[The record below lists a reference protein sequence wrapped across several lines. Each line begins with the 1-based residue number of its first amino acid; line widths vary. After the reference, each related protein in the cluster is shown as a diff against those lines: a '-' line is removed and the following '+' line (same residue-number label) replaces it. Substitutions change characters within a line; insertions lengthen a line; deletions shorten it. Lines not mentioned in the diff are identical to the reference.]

1 MLEQKYEA
9 SDSTRSQLP
18 TSDEIRLQLRRMLQC
33 KFFRHSPRLS
43 RFFTFTVEQAVAG
56 CEQRLKEYAIALE
69 VFGKPDTFDPRMD
82 SAVRVAARQL
92 RAKIDLY
99 YLTDGAH
106 DPILVRYRPGD
117 YIPKFY
123 YRADAPTLSGA
134 EVESDA
140 QTRPVVLV
148 EKDRS
153 SIRALTDCLDSISFP
168 IAAVVDSGERCLEII
183 DAVAPCVVVTG
194 MNLIGSM
201 DGHSLAKAL
210 RDRPDV
216 AVVTLVPS
224 QVEGPAIEDILQAEP
239 DAVLYQPVRPPDV
252 RTALRLAIARRNNTM
267 RASRPVAEQQ
277 PVDELSY
284 A

>member
-1 MLEQKYEA
+1 MYDQKQDNPDTIQPQA
-9 SDSTRSQLP
+9 P
-18 TSDEIRLQLRRMLQC
+18 TPDEIRSQLRRMLQC

-43 RFFTFTVEQAVAG
+43 RFFTFTVEQALAG

-123 YRADAPTLSGA
+123 YRADAPGA
-134 EVESDA
+134 SASEGESEA
-140 QTRPVVLV
+140 QQHRPVLLV

-153 SIRALTDCLDSISFP
+153 NIRTMTDCLDSMSYP
-168 IAAVVDSGERCLEII
+168 IASVVDSGERALELVDQI
-183 DAVAPCVVVTG
+183 APCIVITG

-201 DGHSLAKAL
+201 DGSALVRAL
-210 RDRPDV
+210 RDRRDV
-216 AVVTLVPS
+216 AVVTLVPA
-224 QVEGPAIEDILQAEP
+224 QVETQALEDMLQAEP
-239 DAVLYQPVRPPDV
+239 DAILYQPVRAPDT
-252 RTALRLAIARRNNTM
+252 RTALRIAVARRNGLGRS
-267 RASRPVAEQQ
+267 RAEHSEQ
-277 PVDELSY
+277 EM
-284 A
+284 AIA

>member
-1 MLEQKYEA
+1 MLEQKQEA
-9 SDSTRSQLP
+9 SDSTRTHAPSP
-18 TSDEIRLQLRRMLQC
+18 DEIRAQLRRMLQC

-43 RFFTFTVEQAVAG
+43 RFFSFTVEQAVAG

-123 YRADAPTLSGA
+123 YRSDAPATTG
-134 EVESDA
+134 VEADSDS

-168 IAAVVDSGERCLEII
+168 IASVVDSGERCLEII

-201 DGHSLAKAL
+201 DGHSLARAL

-224 QVEGPAIEDILQAEP
+224 QVEGPAIEDILQSEP
-239 DAVLYQPVRPPDV
+239 DAVLYQPVRSPDV
-252 RTALRLAIARRNNTM
+252 RTALLIADENNNG
-267 RASRPVAEQQ
+267 RIRQAAEQNER
-277 PVDELSY
+277 ELSF

>member
-1 MLEQKYEA
+1 VRVMLEQKNEA
-9 SDSTRSQLP
+9 SDSNQSRMP
-18 TSDEIRLQLRRMLQC
+18 TPDEIRLQLRRMLQC

-123 YRADAPTLSGA
+123 YRADAPAASGA
-134 EVESDA
+134 EFESDS

-153 SIRALTDCLDSISFP
+153 SIRAMTDCLDSISFP
-168 IAAVVDSGERCLEII
+168 IASVVDSGERCLEIL

-201 DGHSLAKAL
+201 DGHSLARAL
-210 RDRPDV
+210 KDRPDV
-216 AVVTLVPS
+216 AVVTLVPA
-224 QVEGPAIEDILQAEP
+224 QVEGQAIEDILLAEP
-239 DAVLYQPVRPPDV
+239 DALLYQPVRPPDV
-252 RTALRLAIARRNNTM
+252 RTAVRIAIAKRNSAN
-267 RASRPVAEQQ
+267 RPRHEN
-277 PVDELSY
+277 PERELSY

>member
-1 MLEQKYEA
+1 
-9 SDSTRSQLP
+9 
-18 TSDEIRLQLRRMLQC
+18 
-33 KFFRHSPRLS
+33 
-43 RFFTFTVEQAVAG
+43 
-56 CEQRLKEYAIALE
+56 
-69 VFGKPDTFDPRMD
+69 MD

-123 YRADAPTLSGA
+123 YRSDVPGTTGVEA
-134 EVESDA
+134 ESDS
-140 QTRPVVLV
+140 QTRPVVVV

-168 IAAVVDSGERCLEII
+168 IASVVDSGERCLEII
-183 DAVAPCVVVTG
+183 DAVAPCIVVTG

-201 DGHSLAKAL
+201 DGHSLARAL
-210 RDRPDV
+210 RERPDV

-224 QVEGPAIEDILQAEP
+224 QVEGPAIEDILQSEP

-252 RTALRLAIARRNNTM
+252 RTALRLAVAKNNG
-267 RASRPVAEQQ
+267 RVRQAAEQTER
-277 PVDELSY
+277 ELSFV
-284 A
+284 

>member
-1 MLEQKYEA
+1 MYDQKQET
-9 SDSTRSQLP
+9 SDPIQP
-18 TSDEIRLQLRRMLQC
+18 QCPPPDEIRTQLRRMLQC

-43 RFFTFTVEQAVAG
+43 RFFTFTVEQALAG

-123 YRADAPTLSGA
+123 YRADAPGTAGSDS
-134 EVESDA
+134 ESES
-140 QTRPVVLV
+140 QQNRPVILV

-153 SIRALTDCLDSISFP
+153 NIRALTDCLDSMSYP
-168 IAAVVDSGERCLEII
+168 IATVVDSGERCLEVV
-183 DAVAPCVVVTG
+183 DSMAPCIVITG

-201 DGHSLAKAL
+201 DGGALVRAL
-210 RDRPDV
+210 RDRKDV
-216 AVVTLVPS
+216 AVVTLVPA
-224 QVEGPAIEDILQAEP
+224 QVETQALEDMLQSEP
-239 DAVLYQPVRPPDV
+239 DAILCQPVRSPDV
-252 RTALRLAIARRNNTM
+252 RTALRIAVARRNGM
-267 RASRPVAEQQ
+267 ARSRTEQNEQ
-277 PVDELSY
+277 EM
-284 A
+284 AIA

>member
-1 MLEQKYEA
+1 
-9 SDSTRSQLP
+9 
-18 TSDEIRLQLRRMLQC
+18 MLQC

-43 RFFTFTVEQAVAG
+43 RFFTFTVEQALAG

-123 YRADAPTLSGA
+123 YRADAPGTAGS
-134 EVESDA
+134 ESESES
-140 QTRPVVLV
+140 QQNRPVILV

-153 SIRALTDCLDSISFP
+153 NIRALTDCLDSMSYP
-168 IAAVVDSGERCLEII
+168 IATVVDSGERCLEVV
-183 DAVAPCVVVTG
+183 DSMAPCIVITG

-201 DGHSLAKAL
+201 DGGALVRAL
-210 RDRPDV
+210 RDRKDV
-216 AVVTLVPS
+216 AVVTLVPA
-224 QVEGPAIEDILQAEP
+224 QVETQALEDMLQSEP
-239 DAVLYQPVRPPDV
+239 DAILCQPVRSPDV
-252 RTALRLAIARRNNTM
+252 RTALRIAVARRNGM
-267 RASRPVAEQQ
+267 ARSRTEQNEQEMAIAYNLQ
-277 PVDELSY
+277 PGGSLGRRTARQMVITLRT